1 VALSKLQTA
10 VGPDWGRM
18 AAAAM
23 LLIIPV
29 LIFTIAV
36 RNQLIRGMSFG
47 RLK

>member
-1 VALSKLQTA
+1 
-10 VGPDWGRM
+10 M
-18 AAAAM
+18 
-23 LLIIPV
+23 IPV